1 MDQESGSHDQT
12 KMPEI
17 CQPAEDIWSAASATR
32 RSVTRM
38 ARCLRRL
45 RSPHG
50 VSGSKLSLLGRL
62 FRAARPMTATD
73 LARSERLQPQSL
85 TRLIAD
91 LEEGGFIYRRQD
103 ETDRRQL
110 LIEIAP
116 KGRELL
122 IQDAQQQDTWLAHVM
137 TTRLT
142 RAEREML
149 RIACELLDQLA
160 DEEPDRAG
168 DVTTHSSRS

>member
-1 MDQESGSHDQT
+1 MNQESSSYDQA
-12 KMPEI
+12 KMPET
-17 CQPAEDIWSAASATR
+17 CLPAEDIWSTASATR

-50 VSGSKLSLLGRL
+50 VSGSKLSLLGCL

-73 LARSERLQPQSL
+73 LARTERLQPQSL

-91 LEEGGFIYRRQD
+91 LEEGGFIHRRQD
-103 ETDRRQL
+103 DVDRRQV

-122 IQDAQQQDTWLAHVM
+122 IQDAQQQDTWLARVM

-142 RAEREML
+142 RAERQVL
-149 RIACELLDQLA
+149 RIASELLDQLA
-160 DEEPDRAG
+160 DEDPDTAG
-168 DVTTHSSRS
+168 DVTTHSSHG